1 MDRDAPQPLT
11 TEEAKARLRAAAQR
25 ASPVAWMQQRPWS
38 SLATAAALGFM
49 VSRLRL
55 HSTRG
60 IVVARLF
67 GPMVMGMAVRRLFN
81 KDQQR

>member
-11 TEEAKARLRAAAQR
+11 TEEAKARLRVAAQR

-38 SLATAAALGFM
+38 SLATAAVLGFV

-55 HSTRG
+55 PLTRG
-60 IVVARLF
+60 VIVARWF

-81 KDQQR
+81 KGQP